1 MKKEPIPPYI
11 LYYVFRHLRTPV
23 RLLSADRKQLKEHVF
38 PDFSDEEYYEGV
50 MDAVLNRS
58 RQAVPASVVVSI
70 EQAVFY
76 AFLPVRDCTAAVG
89 PVRFSERYTCR
100 SSLSLRQVK
109 KTQEEK
115 KEKEP
120 AAGDGRMNE
129 KQRAAEDGRMEE
141 EAFKAWYPQVPE
153 VSFPDY
159 IECLLL
165 ISNSA
170 SDEISSP
177 ARERQKLLADHF
189 LRPDADDLNMA
200 SLSRLLFDKRE
211 SNFVHNPF
219 NHEVREVDAVERGD
233 TEELEEIIN
242 EDYSGR
248 YGTLS
253 DDPLRQE
260 IYLGIIVVTLA
271 SRAAIRG
278 GLSPEAAFYLSDNY
292 IQALEKC
299 TTPIS
304 AIHTGQRAEMHYAS
318 LVRELKSDRVSSTED
333 MSPHISRCK
342 DYVYSHLHRNL
353 QVQDI
358 ASAIGLEP
366 NYLSALFKKCEHV
379 TLKQYIINAKIRLV
393 QNLLTY
399 SDYSCIEIASYLGF
413 SSQSHMG
420 EHFRRVTGM
429 TPRKYREKYRK
440 NDFLN
445 EFR

>member
-1 MKKEPIPPYI
+1 M
-11 LYYVFRHLRTPV
+11 
-23 RLLSADRKQLKEHVF
+23 
-38 PDFSDEEYYEGV
+38 
-50 MDAVLNRS
+50 
-58 RQAVPASVVVSI
+58 
-70 EQAVFY
+70 
-76 AFLPVRDCTAAVG
+76 
-89 PVRFSERYTCR
+89 
-100 SSLSLRQVK
+100 
-109 KTQEEK
+109 
-115 KEKEP
+115 
-120 AAGDGRMNE
+120 
-129 KQRAAEDGRMEE
+129 
-141 EAFKAWYPQVPE
+141 
-153 VSFPDY
+153 
-159 IECLLL
+159 

-299 TTPIS
+299 TTP
-304 AIHTGQRAEMHYAS
+304 M
-318 LVRELKSDRVSSTED
+318 ELKSDRVSSTED